1 MIAAHLIWAGW
12 FIGLMAGT
20 SLLCGQEFSEPLAKG
35 AAIWDQQC
43 VVCHGGQGEGVKG
56 KYEHRLSGPG
66 SLEELASL
74 IEQTMPEDEPGK
86 CVGEDARNVA
96 RFLLAGILAETE
108 SGGPTRRELQHL
120 TENQFHLA
128 LAGLGDAFLGRPEE
142 AGQPGLQ
149 AKYFDGRE
157 YKQEKRVA
165 EQVDPQVDFD
175 WQSKGPLG
183 DKTGSEEFC
192 VEWSGSVFIAASGE
206 YEWQIRSPNG
216 YRLYVNRQDEPLLDS
231 WVATRD
237 QPEKSAR
244 LRLVGGRWY
253 PVRLQA
259 LKVKDPN
266 FSIQWLWRRP
276 GRMAEVVPVQSLRSE
291 MVKPTLLVETA
302 FPADDHSLGY
312 ERGSLFTPE
321 WEEATTQAA
330 WEVGDRV
337 LARLPVFVGVK
348 PDAIEFP
355 EKCREFCGRFAE
367 AAFRR
372 PLEPA
377 ERELYVDSQFV
388 GRSSEE
394 GVRISLLAI
403 LKSPWFL
410 YRGLE
415 QEASEGRRAAEQIAW
430 AITDSSVAG
439 TTLREFAVEGL
450 AAPELQVRFAE
461 KLLDSPAGRVKWQRF
476 FADWIGLEEAAD
488 ISKDK
493 EVFAEFDAAL
503 MDDLQESI
511 LRFVD
516 DVWQSPEADF
526 RRLLLANELWM
537 NSRMR
542 AIYASG
548 LAAPTPEGDAEFQKI
563 ELTAGE
569 RAGLLTHPLVLSH
582 LAYFRSTS
590 PIHRGVFVTRKIL
603 GLALK
608 PPPVAVEPLAEDVAA
623 DLSTRERVE
632 LQTKPDNCMG
642 CHQVI
647 NPFGFAL
654 EKYDAIGRVRELER
668 GRKVD
673 AQVKVALPGRGE
685 VSLNGARELAE
696 YLVNQRETHR
706 HFVRAVFQHAVQQS
720 PEGYSPELLDEL
732 TDEFVSGQYNMRR
745 LVVAI
750 ALRTANARRSELGE
764 AREGGE

>member
-1 MIAAHLIWAGW
+1 
-12 FIGLMAGT
+12 
-20 SLLCGQEFSEPLAKG
+20 
-35 AAIWDQQC
+35 
-43 VVCHGGQGEGVKG
+43 
-56 KYEHRLSGPG
+56 
-66 SLEELASL
+66 
-74 IEQTMPEDEPGK
+74 
-86 CVGEDARNVA
+86 
-96 RFLLAGILAETE
+96 
-108 SGGPTRRELQHL
+108 
-120 TENQFHLA
+120 
-128 LAGLGDAFLGRPEE
+128 
-142 AGQPGLQ
+142 
-149 AKYFDGRE
+149 
-157 YKQEKRVA
+157 
-165 EQVDPQVDFD
+165 
-175 WQSKGPLG
+175 
-183 DKTGSEEFC
+183 
-192 VEWSGSVFIAASGE
+192 
-206 YEWQIRSPNG
+206 
-216 YRLYVNRQDEPLLDS
+216 
-231 WVATRD
+231 
-237 QPEKSAR
+237 
-244 LRLVGGRWY
+244 
-253 PVRLQA
+253 
-259 LKVKDPN
+259 
-266 FSIQWLWRRP
+266 
-276 GRMAEVVPVQSLRSE
+276 
-291 MVKPTLLVETA
+291 
-302 FPADDHSLGY
+302 
-312 ERGSLFTPE
+312 
-321 WEEATTQAA
+321 
-330 WEVGDRV
+330 
-337 LARLPVFVGVK
+337 
-348 PDAIEFP
+348 
-355 EKCREFCGRFAE
+355 
-367 AAFRR
+367 
-372 PLEPA
+372 
-377 ERELYVDSQFV
+377 
-388 GRSSEE
+388 
-394 GVRISLLAI
+394 
-403 LKSPWFL
+403 
-410 YRGLE
+410 
-415 QEASEGRRAAEQIAW
+415 
-430 AITDSSVAG
+430 
-439 TTLREFAVEGL
+439 
-450 AAPELQVRFAE
+450 
-461 KLLDSPAGRVKWQRF
+461 
-476 FADWIGLEEAAD
+476 
-488 ISKDK
+488 
-493 EVFAEFDAAL
+493 

-542 AIYASG
+542 AIYAIG
-548 LAAPTPEGDAEFQKI
+548 LPAPTTEGDAEFQKI

-685 VSLNGARELAE
+685 VSLNGACELAE